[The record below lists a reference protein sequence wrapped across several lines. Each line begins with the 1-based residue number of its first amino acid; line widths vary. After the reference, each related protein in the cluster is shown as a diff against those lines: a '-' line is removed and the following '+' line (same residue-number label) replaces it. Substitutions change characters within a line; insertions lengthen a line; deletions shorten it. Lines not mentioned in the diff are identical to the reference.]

1 MSFKLPLAAALPQ
14 GTRRIPLAD
23 PAAADQLLVLGIETP
38 HSTLR
43 DAARATVRSVARQA
57 LGAILAC
64 RPESVP
70 LVSSPGQ
77 PLRVDLPGRP
87 IGLSVS
93 HEAGLSLLA
102 INLHGAVGIDLM
114 RLDQQFDWASDWQP
128 VAHDYL
134 GQDAGTAIAN
144 APAERRQKMFAGHWT
159 ALEASLKCNGLPLSE
174 WDAMRARNLRQCR
187 TAALELPHNMVGA
200 VAIFKEIARV

>member
-1 MSFKLPLAAALPQ
+1 MSFTLPQ
-14 GTRRIPLAD
+14 GARRISLAD
-23 PAAADQLLVLGIETP
+23 PAAAEQLLVLGIETP

-43 DAARATVRSVARQA
+43 DAARAKVRSVARQV

-64 RPESVP
+64 RPDAVP
-70 LVSSPGQ
+70 LISHPGQ
-77 PLRVDLPGRP
+77 PLRLDWPGQS

-114 RLDQQFDWASDWQP
+114 RLDEQFDWASGWQS

-134 GQDAGTAIAN
+134 GQDASTAIAN
-144 APAERRQKMFAGHWT
+144 APAVRRQKMFAGHWT
-159 ALEASLKCNGLPLSE
+159 ALEASLKCNGLPLAE
-174 WDAMRARNLRQCR
+174 AVRARSLRPCR
-187 TAALELPHNMVGA
+187 TVALELPHDMVGA
-200 VAIFKEIARV
+200 VAIFKDRS